1 MEKKEFPF
9 QIGEHYEKWEFDLEI
24 LSVERIKG
32 YDSYTYLRE
41 IQIFDIKADCVE
53 LIFLFDVLE
62 FVILIFSFKTEIE
75 LLQFTI
81 KIKNE
86 YSQLCYKKNELLLK
100 LYYGNLSEKAE
111 I

>member
-1 MEKKEFPF
+1 MKNIDLPF
-9 QIGEHYEKWEFDLEI
+9 KLGEHYEKWEFDLEI

-41 IQIFDIKADCVE
+41 IQIFDKKADYVE
-53 LIFLFDVLE
+53 MIFLFDFLE
-62 FVILIFSFKTEIE
+62 FVILTFSFKTEIE

-86 YSQLCYKKNELLLK
+86 YSQLYYKKNELILK

-111 I
+111 F